1 MFDASIRIMHVV
13 NKEYI
18 YPRKSVL
25 EPIAFHYSNNIALRT
40 VLSHT
45 GKWTKR
51 SEFSRNTHKVGNVV
65 NFVLLRSEG

>member
-45 GKWTKR
+45 GKSTKR
-51 SEFSRNTHKVGNVV
+51 SDRVFP
-65 NFVLLRSEG
+65 